1 MKKYNKILS
10 SAITII
16 LSTALLATNTFAH
29 SSLTGYQHELDV
41 TGWDIY
47 ENSAHW
53 VNSTTTITVNKE
65 DFKNNSF
72 GDCIT
77 NAVDSWNNETFDG
90 TDLLRMKESG
100 QGVVKFCSKTDKEI
114 IATFG
119 ESAWAVTYRTN
130 ASLDANNHFKRTPNN
145 VQIWVNWNDVLSNKL
160 IGCSTHTALHK
171 LGHVIG
177 LKDISNKVS
186 YNDYLMCNEFGQY
199 HSVPKEITNNDK
211 QGAAVILGQHSSHN
225 LTNIKYDTTYHR
237 QTRKVCGVYKNVK
250 HSFSNGI
257 CSKCGYKK

>member
-1 MKKYNKILS
+1 MM
-10 SAITII
+10 
-16 LSTALLATNTFAH
+16 FFH
-29 SSLTGYQHELDV
+29 
-41 TGWDIY
+41 
-47 ENSAHW
+47 
-53 VNSTTTITVNKE
+53 
-65 DFKNNSF
+65 
-72 GDCIT
+72 
-77 NAVDSWNNETFDG
+77 
-90 TDLLRMKESG
+90 
-100 QGVVKFCSKTDKEI
+100 
-114 IATFG
+114 
-119 ESAWAVTYRTN
+119 
-130 ASLDANNHFKRTPNN
+130 
-145 VQIWVNWNDVLSNKL
+145 